1 MADTKLKQNHEPL
14 IHITKRD
21 DVGFAKSAI
30 VHLIGIV
37 IALLLSS
44 LLIIAVTGQNP
55 LALFKSM
62 FEGVIGTPIAN
73 SGINK
78 KYVESLHIVA
88 ILLCISLAVTPAFKM
103 KFWNIGAEGQVLM
116 GCLAS
121 AYCMIEFGGKID
133 NTALLLLMV
142 ATSVLIGAIWA
153 VIPAICKAYWNTN
166 ETLFTLMMN
175 YVAMTLVSYF
185 IMVKDKSGRS
195 DLGIINERTG
205 YGYLPNL
212 FERNYIF
219 NILIVTAVTIL
230 MFVYLKYSKQGYEIS
245 VVGESE
251 NTARYIGINVK
262 QVIIRTVAISGAIC
276 GLVGFMIIA
285 GDKHSIKD
293 DIVGGQGFTAIMV
306 SWMAGFNPIVMIP
319 VSMLIV
325 FLSVGSKFA
334 TSAFKL
340 DNSIGDIL
348 TAIVIF
354 SIIACEFFIRYKVN
368 FRKSWKEGK
377 K

>member
-1 MADTKLKQNHEPL
+1 MTDAKLKHTREPL

-21 DVGFAKSAI
+21 DVSLAKSTLI
-30 VHLIGIV
+30 HLAGIAV
-37 IALLLSS
+37 ALILGS
-44 LLIIAVTGQNP
+44 LLIVGVTGLNP
-55 LALFKSM
+55 IELFKSM
-62 FEGVIGTPIAN
+62 YEGVIGTPIAN

-78 KYVESLHIVA
+78 KYMESIHIGA

-116 GCLAS
+116 GCLTS
-121 AYCMIEFGGKID
+121 AYCMLEFGGKMD
-133 NTALLLLMV
+133 NTVLLIVMV
-142 ATSVLIGAIWA
+142 TASIAVGAIWA
-153 VIPAICKAYWNTN
+153 VIPAICKAFWNTN

-185 IMVKDKSGRS
+185 IMVKDMSGRS

-212 FERNYIF
+212 FEMNYIF
-219 NILIVTAVTIL
+219 NIVIISGITVF

-262 QVIIRTVAISGAIC
+262 KVIIRTVAISGAIC
-276 GLVGFMIIA
+276 GLVGFMIVA
-285 GDKHSIKD
+285 GDKHSIKSS
-293 DIVGGQGFTAIMV
+293 IVGGQGFTAIMV
-306 SWMAGFNPIVMIP
+306 SWMAKFNPILMIP
-319 VSMLIV
+319 VSLLIV
-325 FLSVGSKFA
+325 FLSVGSKYA
-334 TSAFKL
+334 TSAFRI

-354 SIIACEFFIRYKVN
+354 SIIACEFFTRYKVN
-368 FRKSWKEGK
+368 FRKFKGREKE
-377 K
+377 

>member
-1 MADTKLKQNHEPL
+1 MNDIKTKSTREPL

-21 DVGFAKSAI
+21 DVTFGQSVI
-30 VHLIGIV
+30 IHLIGIF
-37 IALLLSS
+37 IALILSS
-44 LLIIAVTGQNP
+44 LLIVAITGLNP
-55 LALFKSM
+55 IQLFKSM
-62 FEGVIGTPIAN
+62 IEGVVGTPAAN
-73 SGINK
+73 MGVNK
-78 KYVESLHIVA
+78 KYMESIHLVA

-121 AYCMIEFGGKID
+121 AYCMIEYGDTVEETPLI
-133 NTALLLLMV
+133 LMMLG
-142 ATSVLIGAIWA
+142 ASILAGAIWA
-153 VIPAICKAYWNTN
+153 AIPAICKAFWNTN

-175 YVAMTLVSYF
+175 YIAMTLVSYF

-195 DLGIINERTG
+195 DLGIINERTE

-212 FERNYIF
+212 FEMNYIF
-219 NILIVTAVTIL
+219 NILIVVGITIL
-230 MFVYLKYSKQGYEIS
+230 MFIYLKYSKQGYEIS

-262 QVIIRTVAISGAIC
+262 SVIIRTVAISGAIC
-276 GLVGFMIIA
+276 GIVGFMIVA
-285 GDKHSIKD
+285 GDKHSLKPS
-293 DIVGGQGFTAIMV
+293 IVGGQGFTAIMV
-306 SWMAGFNPIVMIP
+306 SWMSKFNPIIMVP
-319 VSMLIV
+319 VSALII

-334 TSAFKL
+334 TSNFNV

-354 SIIACEFFIRYKVN
+354 SIIACEFFTRYKIN
-368 FRKSWKEGK
+368 FRKSKRGDEV
-377 K
+377 

>member
-1 MADTKLKQNHEPL
+1 M
-14 IHITKRD
+14 
-21 DVGFAKSAI
+21 V
-30 VHLIGIV
+30 
-37 IALLLSS
+37 LSS

-55 LALFKSM
+55 VSLFKSM
-62 FEGVIGTPIAN
+62 FEGVFGTSIAN
-73 SGINK
+73 SGLNK

-116 GCLAS
+116 GCLVS
-121 AYCMIEFGGKID
+121 AYCMLEFGGEMN
-133 NTALLLLMV
+133 NTLLLIVMV
-142 ATSVLIGAIWA
+142 VASIVMGAIWA

-185 IMVKDKSGRS
+185 IMIKDKSGRS

-205 YGYLPNL
+205 DGYLPNL
-212 FERNYIF
+212 FEMNYIF
-219 NILIVTAVTIL
+219 NILIVAAVTVF
-230 MFVYLKYSKQGYEIS
+230 MFIYLKYSKQGYEIS
-245 VVGESE
+245 VVGESQ
-251 NTARYIGINVK
+251 NTARYIGVNVK
-262 QVIIRTVAISGAIC
+262 KVIIRTVALSGAIC

-293 DIVGGQGFTAIMV
+293 SIVGGQGFTAIMV
-306 SWMAGFNPIVMIP
+306 SWMAGFNPLLMIP

-334 TSAFKL
+334 TSTFKL

-354 SIIACEFFIRYKVN
+354 SIIACEFFIKYKVN
-368 FRKSWKEGK
+368 FRKSAKGDK
-377 K
+377 

>member
-1 MADTKLKQNHEPL
+1 MVDKSLKLNREPF

-21 DVGFAKSAI
+21 DIGFVKSAVI
-30 VHLIGIV
+30 HFVGII
-37 IALLLSS
+37 IALLLSAT
-44 LLIIAVTGQNP
+44 LILVVTGSNP
-55 LALFKSM
+55 LEIFRSM
-62 FEGVIGTPIAN
+62 YEGVIGTPIAN
-73 SGINK
+73 SGLNK
-78 KYVESLHIVA
+78 KYMESIHIVA
-88 ILLCISLAVTPAFKM
+88 ILLCISLAVTPSFKM

-116 GCLAS
+116 GCLAT
-121 AYCMIEFGGKID
+121 AFCMLEFGGKID
-133 NTALLLLMV
+133 DTLLLIIMFAV
-142 ATSVLIGAIWA
+142 SVLIGAIWA
-153 VIPAICKAYWNTN
+153 VIPAICKAFWNTN

-205 YGYLPNL
+205 YGYIPNL

-219 NILIVTAVTIL
+219 NILIVVGVLIF
-230 MFVYLKYSKQGYEIS
+230 MFIYLKYTKQGYEIS

-262 QVIIRTVAISGAIC
+262 KVILRTVAISGAIC
-276 GLVGFMIIA
+276 GLVGFMIVA
-285 GDKHSIKD
+285 GDKHSINSS
-293 DIVGGQGFTAIMV
+293 IVGGQGFTAIMV
-306 SWMAGFNPIVMIP
+306 SWMARFNPILMVP

-325 FLSVGSKFA
+325 FLSVGSKYA
-334 TSAFKL
+334 TSAFRI

-354 SIIACEFFIRYKVN
+354 AIIACEFFTRYKIN
-368 FRKSWKEGK
+368 FRNSK
-377 K
+377 KGVK

>member
-1 MADTKLKQNHEPL
+1 MTDVRLKQNHEPL
-14 IHITKRD
+14 MHITKRD
-21 DVGFAKSAI
+21 DMGFVESLA
-30 VHLIGIV
+30 VRLIGIV
-37 IALLLSS
+37 IALMLSS

-55 LALFKSM
+55 IALFKSM

-103 KFWNIGAEGQVLM
+103 KFWNISAEGQVLM
-116 GCLAS
+116 GCLTS
-121 AYCMIEFGGKID
+121 AYCMLHLGGKVD
-133 NTALLLLMV
+133 NTALIFIMVILSILM
-142 ATSVLIGAIWA
+142 GAVWA
-153 VIPAICKAYWNTN
+153 VIPAICKAFWNTN

-185 IMVKDKSGRS
+185 IMVNDKSGRS

-205 YGYLPNL
+205 IGYLPNL

-219 NILIVTAVTIL
+219 NILIVTVVTVL

-262 QVIIRTVAISGAIC
+262 KVIIRTVAISGAIC
-276 GLVGFMIIA
+276 GLVGFMIVA

-293 DIVGGQGFTAIMV
+293 SIVGGQGFTAIMV

-354 SIIACEFFIRYKVN
+354 CIIACEFFIRYKVN
-368 FRKSWKEGK
+368 FRKSAKGDK
-377 K
+377 S

>member
-1 MADTKLKQNHEPL
+1 MAEIKVKSAKEPL

-21 DVGFAKSAI
+21 DMSFSKSAL

-37 IALLLSS
+37 VAVILSALL
-44 LLIIAVTGQNP
+44 IVAVTGQNP
-55 LALFKSM
+55 LELFKAM
-62 FEGVIGTPIAN
+62 YEGVIGTSAAN
-73 SGINK
+73 IGINK
-78 KYVESLHIVA
+78 KYTESIHIAA

-116 GCLAS
+116 GCLTS
-121 AYCMIEFGGKID
+121 AFCMLEFGGRMD
-133 NTALLLLMV
+133 NTALLILTVLLSILV
-142 ATSVLIGAIWA
+142 GAVWA

-185 IMVKDKSGRS
+185 IMVKDRSGRS
-195 DLGIINERTG
+195 DLGILNERTG
-205 YGYLPNL
+205 YGYLPEL
-212 FERNYIF
+212 FGRSYIF
-219 NILIVTAVTIL
+219 NILIVVGMVVF
-230 MFVYLKYSKQGYEIS
+230 MFIYLKYSKQGYEIS

-262 QVIIRTVAISGAIC
+262 KVIIRTVAISGAIC
-276 GLVGFMIIA
+276 GLVGFMIVA
-285 GDKHSIKD
+285 GDKHSLKP

-306 SWMAGFNPIVMIP
+306 SWMSKFNPIVMIP

-334 TSAFKL
+334 TSAFKV

-354 SIIACEFFIRYKVN
+354 SIIACEFFTRYKIN
-368 FRKSWKEGK
+368 FRKAKKEG
-377 K
+377 

>member
-1 MADTKLKQNHEPL
+1 MTDAKLKHTREPL

-21 DVGFAKSAI
+21 DVSLLKSTLI
-30 VHLIGIV
+30 HLAGIAV
-37 IALLLSS
+37 ALILGS
-44 LLIIAVTGQNP
+44 LLIVGVTGLNP
-55 LALFKSM
+55 AQLFKSM
-62 FEGVIGTPIAN
+62 YEGVIGTPIAN

-78 KYVESLHIVA
+78 KYVESIHIGA

-116 GCLAS
+116 GCLTS
-121 AYCMIEFGGKID
+121 AFCMLEFGGKMD
-133 NTALLLLMV
+133 NTVLLIVMV
-142 ATSVLIGAIWA
+142 TASIAVGAIWA
-153 VIPAICKAYWNTN
+153 VIPAICKAFWNTN

-185 IMVKDKSGRS
+185 IMVKDMSGRS

-212 FERNYIF
+212 FGRNYIF
-219 NILIVTAVTIL
+219 NIVIVIGITIF

-262 QVIIRTVAISGAIC
+262 KVIIRTVAISGAIC
-276 GLVGFMIIA
+276 GLVGFMIVA
-285 GDKHSIKD
+285 GDKHSIKSS
-293 DIVGGQGFTAIMV
+293 IVDGQGFTAIMV
-306 SWMAGFNPIVMIP
+306 SWMAKFNPILMIP
-319 VSMLIV
+319 VSLLII
-325 FLSVGSKFA
+325 FLSVGSKYA
-334 TSAFKL
+334 TSAFRI

-354 SIIACEFFIRYKVN
+354 SIIACEFFTRYKIN
-368 FRKSWKEGK
+368 FRTLKGREKE
-377 K
+377 

>member
-1 MADTKLKQNHEPL
+1 MADVKARQPHEPL

-21 DVGFAKSAI
+21 DCGFFKSAV
-30 VHLIGIV
+30 VHLIGIAV
-37 IALLLSS
+37 ALVLSS

-55 LALFKSM
+55 IELFKSM
-62 FEGVIGTPIAN
+62 VEGVFGTPIAN
-73 SGINK
+73 SGLNK

-121 AYCMIEFGGKID
+121 AYCMIEFGGQFD
-133 NTALLLLMV
+133 NNTLLIIMV
-142 ATSVLIGAIWA
+142 ISSVLMGAIWA
-153 VIPAICKAYWNTN
+153 VIPAICKALWNTN

-175 YVAMTLVSYF
+175 YVAMTLVTYF

-212 FERNYIF
+212 FERNYIY
-219 NILIVTAVTIL
+219 NILIVAGVTLL
-230 MFVYLKYSKQGYEIS
+230 MFIYLKYSKQGYEIS

-262 QVIIRTVAISGAIC
+262 KVIIRTVAISGAIC
-276 GLVGFMIIA
+276 GLVGFMLIA
-285 GDKHSIKD
+285 GDKHSIKE

-306 SWMAGFNPIVMIP
+306 SWMAAFNPILMIP

-348 TAIVIF
+348 AAIVIF

-368 FRKSWKEGK
+368 FRKSSKGDK
-377 K
+377 A

>member
-1 MADTKLKQNHEPL
+1 MADVKTKQMHEPL

-21 DVGFAKSAI
+21 DVSFAKSA
-30 VHLIGIV
+30 LIHFLGILV
-37 IALLLSS
+37 ALLLSS
-44 LLIIAVTGQNP
+44 VLIVAVTGQNP
-55 LALFKSM
+55 IAIFKSM
-62 FEGVIGTPIAN
+62 YEGVIGTPIAN

-78 KYVESLHIVA
+78 KYMESIHLVA

-116 GCLAS
+116 GCLTS
-121 AYCMIEFGGKID
+121 AYCMIEFGGKFD
-133 NTALLLLMV
+133 EPVLLLVMV
-142 ATSVLIGAIWA
+142 LASIAVGAIWA
-153 VIPAICKAYWNTN
+153 VIPAICKAFWNTN

-212 FERNYIF
+212 FDRNYIF
-219 NILIVTAVTIL
+219 NILIVVGVTIL

-262 QVIIRTVAISGAIC
+262 KVIIRTVAISGAIC
-276 GLVGFMIIA
+276 GLVGFMIVA
-285 GDKHSIKD
+285 GDKHSINSS
-293 DIVGGQGFTAIMV
+293 IVGGQGFTAIMV
-306 SWMAGFNPIVMIP
+306 SWMAKFNPFIMIP

-334 TSAFKL
+334 TSAFRI

-348 TAIVIF
+348 TALVIF
-354 SIIACEFFIRYKVN
+354 SIIACEFFTRYKIN
-368 FRKSWKEGK
+368 FRKSKGRVK
-377 K
+377 

>member
-1 MADTKLKQNHEPL
+1 MAEIKVKQAKEPL

-21 DVGFAKSAI
+21 NMSFSKSAI
-30 VHLIGIV
+30 AHLVGIV
-37 IALLLSS
+37 VAVILSALL
-44 LLIIAVTGQNP
+44 IVAVTGQNP
-55 LALFKSM
+55 LELFKAM
-62 FEGVIGTPIAN
+62 YEGVIGTSAAN
-73 SGINK
+73 IGINK
-78 KYVESLHIVA
+78 KYMESIHIAA

-116 GCLAS
+116 GCLIS
-121 AYCMIEFGGKID
+121 ALCMLEFGGRID
-133 NTALLLLMV
+133 NTVLLIMMVLL
-142 ATSVLIGAIWA
+142 SVLVGAVWA

-185 IMVKDKSGRS
+185 IMVKDRSGRS
-195 DLGIINERTG
+195 DLGILNERTG
-205 YGYLPNL
+205 YGYLPEL
-212 FERNYIF
+212 FGRNYLF
-219 NILIVTAVTIL
+219 NILIVAGAVIF
-230 MFVYLKYSKQGYEIS
+230 MYIYLKYSKQGYEIS

-262 QVIIRTVAISGAIC
+262 KVIIRTVAISGAIC
-276 GLVGFMIIA
+276 GLVGFMIVA
-285 GDKHSIKD
+285 GDKHSLKP

-306 SWMAGFNPIVMIP
+306 SWMSKFNPIVMIP

-334 TSAFKL
+334 TSAFKV

-354 SIIACEFFIRYKVN
+354 SIIACEFFTRYKIN
-368 FRKSWKEGK
+368 FRKNKKEG
-377 K
+377 

>member
-1 MADTKLKQNHEPL
+1 MTNFKTKQVHEPL

-21 DVGFAKSAI
+21 DCGLLRSTI
-30 VHLIGIV
+30 VHFIGIV
-37 IALLLSS
+37 IALIFSS
-44 LLIIAVTGQNP
+44 LLIVAITGQNP
-55 LALFKSM
+55 ISLFKSM
-62 FEGVIGTPIAN
+62 FEGVFGTPIAN

-78 KYVESLHIVA
+78 KYIESLHIVA
-88 ILLCISLAVTPAFKM
+88 ILLCISLAVTPSFKM

-116 GCLAS
+116 GCLVS
-121 AYCMIEFGGKID
+121 AYCMIEFGGKMN
-133 NTALLLLMV
+133 NTALLILMV
-142 ATSVLIGAIWA
+142 VLSVVIGAIWA

-205 YGYLPNL
+205 YGYLPEL
-212 FERNYIF
+212 FDRNYIF
-219 NILIVTAVTIL
+219 NILIVALITIF
-230 MFVYLKYSKQGYEIS
+230 MFIYLKYSKQGYEIS
-245 VVGESE
+245 VVGESQ
-251 NTARYIGINVK
+251 NTARYIGVNVK
-262 QVIIRTVAISGAIC
+262 KVIIRTVAISGAIC

-285 GDKHSIKD
+285 GDKHSIND
-293 DIVGGQGFTAIMV
+293 SIVGGQGFTAIMV
-306 SWMAGFNPIVMIP
+306 SWMAGFNPIIMIP

-368 FRKSWKEGK
+368 FRKSSKGEK
-377 K
+377 

>member
-1 MADTKLKQNHEPL
+1 MADIKTKQTREPL

-21 DVGFAKSAI
+21 DVSFSKSI
-30 VHLIGIV
+30 LIHLLGIV
-37 IALLLSS
+37 VALVLSS
-44 LLIIAVTGQNP
+44 LLIVAVTGQNP
-55 LALFKSM
+55 IELFKAM
-62 FEGVIGTPIAN
+62 YEGVIGTSAAN
-73 SGINK
+73 MGINK
-78 KYVESLHIVA
+78 KYMESIHIAA

-121 AYCMIEFGGKID
+121 AYCMLEFGGRID
-133 NTALLLLMV
+133 NTALLIIMLI
-142 ATSVLIGAIWA
+142 TSIVIGAIWA
-153 VIPAICKAYWNTN
+153 VIPAICKALWNTN

-185 IMVKDKSGRS
+185 IMLKDKSGRS
-195 DLGIINERTG
+195 DLGILNERTG
-205 YGYLPNL
+205 YGYLPDL
-212 FERNYIF
+212 FGRNYIF
-219 NILIVTAVTIL
+219 NILIVTGVIIF
-230 MFVYLKYSKQGYEIS
+230 MFIYLKYSKQGYEIS

-262 QVIIRTVAISGAIC
+262 KVIIRTVAISGAIC

-285 GDKHSIKD
+285 GDKHSIKP

-306 SWMAGFNPIVMIP
+306 SWMAKFNPIVMIP
-319 VSMLIV
+319 VAMLIV

-354 SIIACEFFIRYKVN
+354 SIIACEFFTRYKVN
-368 FRKSWKEGK
+368 FRKSGKED
-377 K
+377 

>member
-1 MADTKLKQNHEPL
+1 MTDVRGKHVREPL
-14 IHITKRD
+14 FHITKRD
-21 DVGFAKSAI
+21 DFGLGRSIAVRC
-30 VHLIGIV
+30 IGILFALV
-37 IALLLSS
+37 ISS

-55 LALFKSM
+55 IALFKSM
-62 FEGVIGTPIAN
+62 YEGVFGTPIAN

-78 KYVESLHIVA
+78 KYIESLHIVA
-88 ILLCISLAVTPAFKM
+88 ILLCISLAITPAFKM

-121 AYCMIEFGGKID
+121 AYCMIEYGGKMS
-133 NTALLLLMV
+133 NNSLLILMLV
-142 ATSVLIGAIWA
+142 VSIVVGAVWA
-153 VIPAICKAYWNTN
+153 IIPAICKAFWNTN

-212 FERNYIF
+212 FERNYIY
-219 NILIVTAVTIL
+219 NIFIVAGITIL

-262 QVIIRTVAISGAIC
+262 KVIIRTVAISGAIC
-276 GLVGFMIIA
+276 GLVGFMIVS

-293 DIVGGQGFTAIMV
+293 SIVGGQGFTAIMV
-306 SWMAGFNPIVMIP
+306 SWMAGFNPIAMIP

-325 FLSVGSKFA
+325 FLSVGSKYA

-354 SIIACEFFIRYKVN
+354 SIIACEFFIRYKIN
-368 FRKSWKEGK
+368 FRNGK
-377 K
+377 GEKV

>member
-1 MADTKLKQNHEPL
+1 MTNTKIKQSHEPL

-21 DVGFAKSAI
+21 DCGLLKSTI
-30 VHLIGIV
+30 VHFIGIV
-37 IALLLSS
+37 VALVLSS

-55 LALFKSM
+55 VSLFKSM
-62 FEGVIGTPIAN
+62 FEGVFGTSIAN

-116 GCLAS
+116 GCLVS
-121 AYCMIEFGGKID
+121 AYCMLEFGGEMN
-133 NTALLLLMV
+133 NTLLLIVMV
-142 ATSVLIGAIWA
+142 VASIVMGAIWA

-185 IMVKDKSGRS
+185 IMIKDKSGRS

-205 YGYLPNL
+205 DGYLPNL
-212 FERNYIF
+212 FEMNYIF
-219 NILIVTAVTIL
+219 NILIVAAVTVF
-230 MFVYLKYSKQGYEIS
+230 MFIYLKYSKQGYEIS
-245 VVGESE
+245 VVGESQ
-251 NTARYIGINVK
+251 NTARYIGVNVK
-262 QVIIRTVAISGAIC
+262 KVIIRTVALSGAIC

-293 DIVGGQGFTAIMV
+293 SIVGGQGFTAIMV
-306 SWMAGFNPIVMIP
+306 SWMAGFNPLLMIP

-334 TSAFKL
+334 TSTFKL

-354 SIIACEFFIRYKVN
+354 SIIACEFFIKYKVN
-368 FRKSWKEGK
+368 FRKSAKGDK
-377 K
+377 

>member
-1 MADTKLKQNHEPL
+1 MAEKKIKANREPL

-21 DVGFAKSAI
+21 DIGFAKSALI
-30 VHLIGIV
+30 HFIGIV
-37 IALLLSS
+37 IALLLSAT
-44 LLIIAVTGQNP
+44 LIFVVTGSNP
-55 LALFKSM
+55 LQIFKSM

-78 KYVESLHIVA
+78 KYMESVHIMA

-121 AYCMIEFGGKID
+121 AFCMIEFGGMVD
-133 NTALLLLMV
+133 NTVLLIIMV
-142 ATSVLIGAIWA
+142 LASVLIGALWA
-153 VIPAICKAYWNTN
+153 ILPAICKALWNTN

-205 YGYLPNL
+205 YGYLPDL
-212 FERNYIF
+212 FGRNYIF
-219 NILIVTAVTIL
+219 NILIVTAVVIF
-230 MFVYLKYSKQGYEIS
+230 MFIYLKYSKQGYEIS

-262 QVIIRTVAISGAIC
+262 KVILRTVALSGAIC
-276 GLVGFMIIA
+276 GLAGFMIVA
-285 GDKHSIKD
+285 GDKHSINSS
-293 DIVGGQGFTAIMV
+293 IVGGQGFTAIMV
-306 SWMAGFNPIVMIP
+306 SWMAKFNPLLMIP

-334 TSAFKL
+334 TSAFRI

-354 SIIACEFFIRYKVN
+354 SIIACEFFTRYKIN
-368 FRKSWKEGK
+368 FRSSK
-377 K
+377 KGE

>member
-1 MADTKLKQNHEPL
+1 MTDNKVKQTREPL

-21 DVGFAKSAI
+21 DVGLAKST
-30 VHLIGIV
+30 LIHFFGILA
-37 IALLLSS
+37 ALILSS
-44 LLIIAVTGQNP
+44 LLIVAITGQNP
-55 LALFKSM
+55 IEIFKSM
-62 FEGVIGTPIAN
+62 YEGVVGTPIAN

-78 KYVESLHIVA
+78 KYMESIHIAA
-88 ILLCISLAVTPAFKM
+88 ILLCVSLAVTPAFKM

-121 AYCMIEFGGKID
+121 ALFMIELGGKVN
-133 NTALLLLMV
+133 NTVLLIIMV
-142 ATSVLIGAIWA
+142 SSSILIGAIWA
-153 VIPAICKAYWNTN
+153 VLPAICKALWNTN

-185 IMVKDKSGRS
+185 VMVKDKSGRS

-205 YGYLPNL
+205 YGFLPNL

-219 NILIVTAVTIL
+219 NILIVLGVTII
-230 MFVYLKYSKQGYEIS
+230 MFIYLKYSKQGYEIS

-262 QVIIRTVAISGAIC
+262 KVIIRTVAISGAIC
-276 GLVGFMIIA
+276 GLVGFMIVA
-285 GDKHSIKD
+285 GDKHSINSS
-293 DIVGGQGFTAIMV
+293 IVGGQGFTAIMV
-306 SWMAGFNPIVMIP
+306 SWMAKFNPILMIP

-325 FLSVGSKFA
+325 FLSVGSKYA
-334 TSAFKL
+334 TSAFRI

-354 SIIACEFFIRYKVN
+354 SIIACEFFTRYKIN
-368 FRKSWKEGK
+368 FRKAKKEDK
-377 K
+377 I

>member
-1 MADTKLKQNHEPL
+1 MADIKQKQVREPL

-21 DVGFAKSAI
+21 DVSLGKSVLIHFLGILVALVISSILI
-30 VHLIGIV
+30 V
-37 IALLLSS
+37 
-44 LLIIAVTGQNP
+44 AVTGQNP
-55 LALFKSM
+55 IAIFKSM
-62 FEGVIGTPIAN
+62 YEGVIGTPIAN

-78 KYVESLHIVA
+78 KYMESIHIAA

-116 GCLAS
+116 GCLVS
-121 AYCMIEFGGKID
+121 AYCMLEFGGKFDEPVLLII
-133 NTALLLLMV
+133 TAL
-142 ATSVLIGAIWA
+142 SSILIGAIWA
-153 VIPAICKAYWNTN
+153 VIPAICKAFWNTN

-185 IMVKDKSGRS
+185 IMLKDKSGRS
-195 DLGIINERTG
+195 DLGILNERTG

-212 FERNYIF
+212 FDRNYIF
-219 NILIVTAVTIL
+219 NILIVVGVTIF

-262 QVIIRTVAISGAIC
+262 KVIIRTVAISGAIC
-276 GLVGFMIIA
+276 GLVGFMIVA
-285 GDKHSIKD
+285 GDKHSIKPE
-293 DIVGGQGFTAIMV
+293 IVGGQGFTAIMV
-306 SWMAGFNPIVMIP
+306 SWMAKFNPLIMVP
-319 VSMLIV
+319 VSFLIV

-334 TSAFKL
+334 TSAFRI

-368 FRKSWKEGK
+368 FRKTKGRG
-377 K
+377 

>member
-1 MADTKLKQNHEPL
+1 MADIKQKQVREPL

-21 DVGFAKSAI
+21 DVSLGKSVLIHFLGILFAL
-30 VHLIGIV
+30 V
-37 IALLLSS
+37 LSS
-44 LLIIAVTGQNP
+44 ILIVAVTGQNP
-55 LALFKSM
+55 IAIFKSM
-62 FEGVIGTPIAN
+62 YEGVIGTPIAN

-78 KYVESLHIVA
+78 KYMESLHIAA

-121 AYCMIEFGGKID
+121 AYCMLEFGGKLD
-133 NTALLLLMV
+133 EPVLLIITVL
-142 ATSVLIGAIWA
+142 SSILIGAIWA
-153 VIPAICKAYWNTN
+153 VIPAICKAFWNTN

-185 IMVKDKSGRS
+185 IMLKDKSGRS
-195 DLGIINERTG
+195 DLGILNERTG

-212 FERNYIF
+212 FDRNYIF
-219 NILIVTAVTIL
+219 NILIVVGVTVF

-262 QVIIRTVAISGAIC
+262 KVIIRTVAISGAIC
-276 GLVGFMIIA
+276 GLVGFMIVA
-285 GDKHSIKD
+285 GDKHSIKPE
-293 DIVGGQGFTAIMV
+293 IVGGQGFTAIMV
-306 SWMAGFNPIVMIP
+306 SWMAKFNPLIMVP
-319 VSMLIV
+319 VAMLIV

-334 TSAFKL
+334 TSAFRI

-368 FRKSWKEGK
+368 FRKTKGRG
-377 K
+377 

>member
-1 MADTKLKQNHEPL
+1 MAKIKTVHEPL
-14 IHITKRD
+14 FHITKRD
-21 DVGFAKSAI
+21 DIGFVKSAFI
-30 VHLIGIV
+30 HLAGIL
-37 IALLLSS
+37 IALLIGSGLILS
-44 LLIIAVTGQNP
+44 ITGLNP
-55 LALFKSM
+55 TELYKAM
-62 FEGVIGTPIAN
+62 FDGVIGTPIAN

-78 KYVESLHIVA
+78 KYMESVHIGA

-121 AYCMIEFGGKID
+121 AFCMLEFGGKID
-133 NTALLLLMV
+133 STLLLIIMLLI
-142 ATSVLIGAIWA
+142 SVLIGAIWA
-153 VIPAICKAYWNTN
+153 VIPAICKAFWNTN

-175 YVAMTLVSYF
+175 YVAMIFVSYF

-212 FERNYIF
+212 FDRNYIF
-219 NILIVTAVTIL
+219 NILIVLGVTVF
-230 MFVYLKYSKQGYEIS
+230 MFIYLKYSKQGYEIS

-262 QVIIRTVAISGAIC
+262 KVIIRTVAISGAIC
-276 GLVGFMIIA
+276 GLVGFMIVA
-285 GDKHSIKD
+285 GDKHSIKSA
-293 DIVGGQGFTAIMV
+293 IVGGQGFTAIMV
-306 SWMAGFNPIVMIP
+306 SWMSRFNPIIMIP

-325 FLSVGSKFA
+325 FLSVGSKYA
-334 TSAFKL
+334 TSAFKI

-354 SIIACEFFIRYKVN
+354 SIIACEFFIRYKIN
-368 FRKSWKEGK
+368 FRKNRGVK
-377 K
+377 

>member
-1 MADTKLKQNHEPL
+1 MTNAKIKQSHEPL

-21 DVGFAKSAI
+21 DCGLLKSTI
-30 VHLIGIV
+30 VHFIGIV
-37 IALLLSS
+37 VALVLSS

-55 LALFKSM
+55 VSLFKSM
-62 FEGVIGTPIAN
+62 FEGVFGTSIAN

-116 GCLAS
+116 GCLVS
-121 AYCMIEFGGKID
+121 AYCMLEFGGEMN
-133 NTALLLLMV
+133 NTLLLIVMV
-142 ATSVLIGAIWA
+142 VASIVMGAIWA

-185 IMVKDKSGRS
+185 IMIKDKSGRS

-205 YGYLPNL
+205 DGYLPNL
-212 FERNYIF
+212 FEMNYIF
-219 NILIVTAVTIL
+219 NILIVAAVTVF
-230 MFVYLKYSKQGYEIS
+230 MFIYLKYSKQGYEIS
-245 VVGESE
+245 VVGESQ
-251 NTARYIGINVK
+251 NTARYIGVNVK
-262 QVIIRTVAISGAIC
+262 KVIIRTVALSGAIC

-293 DIVGGQGFTAIMV
+293 SIVGGQGFTAIMV
-306 SWMAGFNPIVMIP
+306 SWMAGFNPILMIP

-334 TSAFKL
+334 TSTFKL

-354 SIIACEFFIRYKVN
+354 SIIACEFFIKYKVN
-368 FRKSWKEGK
+368 FRKSAKGDK
-377 K
+377 

>member
-1 MADTKLKQNHEPL
+1 MAEKRIKHNREPL

-21 DVGFAKSAI
+21 DVGFAKSA
-30 VHLIGIV
+30 LIHFMGIV
-37 IALLLSS
+37 IALILSA
-44 LLIIAVTGQNP
+44 LLILAVTGSNP
-55 LALFKSM
+55 VQLFRSM
-62 FEGVIGTPIAN
+62 YEGVIGTPIAN

-78 KYVESLHIVA
+78 KYMESIHIAA

-116 GCLAS
+116 GCLTS
-121 AYCMIEFGGKID
+121 AYCMLEFGGKMD
-133 NTALLLLMV
+133 NTVLLILM
-142 ATSVLIGAIWA
+142 AVLSIVIGAVWA
-153 VIPAICKAYWNTN
+153 AIPAIFKAFWNTN

-175 YVAMTLVSYF
+175 YVAMILVSYF

-205 YGYLPNL
+205 YGYLPSL

-219 NILIVTAVTIL
+219 NIIIVTGVTVF
-230 MFVYLKYSKQGYEIS
+230 MFIYLKYSKQGYEIS

-262 QVIIRTVAISGAIC
+262 KVYLRTVAISGAIC
-276 GLVGFMIIA
+276 GLVGFMIVA
-285 GDKHSIKD
+285 GDKHSINSS
-293 DIVGGQGFTAIMV
+293 IVGGQGFTAIMV
-306 SWMAGFNPIVMIP
+306 SWMAKFNPLLMIP

-334 TSAFKL
+334 TSAFRI

-354 SIIACEFFIRYKVN
+354 SIIACEFFTRYKIN
-368 FRKSWKEGK
+368 FRSSK
-377 K
+377 KGGRV

>member
-1 MADTKLKQNHEPL
+1 MADIKQKQIREPL

-21 DVGFAKSAI
+21 DVTLSKS
-30 VHLIGIV
+30 VLIHFLGILA
-37 IALLLSS
+37 ALLLSS
-44 LLIIAVTGQNP
+44 ILIVAVTGQNP
-55 LALFKSM
+55 IAIFKSM
-62 FEGVIGTPIAN
+62 YEGVIGTPVAN
-73 SGINK
+73 SGLNK
-78 KYVESLHIVA
+78 KYMESIHIAA

-121 AYCMIEFGGKID
+121 AYCMLEFGGKFD
-133 NTALLLLMV
+133 EPVLLIITVLS
-142 ATSVLIGAIWA
+142 SVLIGAIWA
-153 VIPAICKAYWNTN
+153 VIPAICKAFWNTN

-185 IMVKDKSGRS
+185 IMLKDKSGRS
-195 DLGIINERTG
+195 DLGILNERTG

-219 NILIVTAVTIL
+219 NILIVVGVTVF
-230 MFVYLKYSKQGYEIS
+230 MFIYLKYSKQGYEIS

-262 QVIIRTVAISGAIC
+262 KVIIRTVAISGAIC
-276 GLVGFMIIA
+276 GLVGFMIVA
-285 GDKHSIKD
+285 GDKHSIKPE
-293 DIVGGQGFTAIMV
+293 IVGGQGFTAIMV
-306 SWMAGFNPIVMIP
+306 SWMAKFNPLIMVP
-319 VSMLIV
+319 VSFLIV

-334 TSAFKL
+334 TSAFRI

-368 FRKSWKEGK
+368 FRKTKGRS
-377 K
+377 

>member
-1 MADTKLKQNHEPL
+1 MAVKTKRVHEPL

-21 DVGFAKSAI
+21 DVGFLKSAVI
-30 VHLIGIV
+30 HLLGIAV
-37 IALLLSS
+37 ALVLSS
-44 LLIIAVTGQNP
+44 LLIVAVTGQNP
-55 LALFKSM
+55 IAIFKSM
-62 FEGVIGTPIAN
+62 YEGVIGTPTAN

-78 KYVESLHIVA
+78 KYMESVHIAA
-88 ILLCISLAVTPAFKM
+88 ILLCISLAITPAFKM

-121 AYCMIEFGGKID
+121 AYYMLEFGGAMD
-133 NTALLLLMV
+133 ETALLIMMLAV
-142 ATSVLIGAIWA
+142 SVLVGAIWA
-153 VIPAICKAYWNTN
+153 VIPAICKALWNTN

-185 IMVKDKSGRS
+185 IMIKDKSGRS
-195 DLGIINERTG
+195 DLGILNERTG

-219 NILIVTAVTIL
+219 NILIVTVVTVL

-262 QVIIRTVAISGAIC
+262 KVIIRTVAISGAVC
-276 GLVGFMIIA
+276 GLVGFMIVA
-285 GDKHSIKD
+285 GDKHSID
-293 DIVGGQGFTAIMV
+293 SSIVGGQGFTAIMV
-306 SWMAGFNPIVMIP
+306 SWMSRFNPIIMVP
-319 VSMLIV
+319 VSLLIV
-325 FLSVGSKFA
+325 FLSVGSKYA
-334 TSAFKL
+334 TSAFRI
-340 DNSIGDIL
+340 DNSIGDVL

-354 SIIACEFFIRYKVN
+354 SIIAFEFFTRYKIN
-368 FRKSWKEGK
+368 FRKPKGRAK
-377 K
+377 

>member
-1 MADTKLKQNHEPL
+1 MTDVKFKQSREPL

-30 VHLIGIV
+30 VHLLGIAT
-37 IALLLSS
+37 ALILCS
-44 LLIIAVTGQNP
+44 LLIVLITKQNP
-55 LALFKSM
+55 IELYKSM
-62 FEGVIGTPIAN
+62 FEGVFGTKVAN

-78 KYVESLHIVA
+78 KYVESLHSVA

-121 AYCMIEFGGKID
+121 AFCMIQFGGTMS
-133 NTALLLLMV
+133 NGMLLIVMLL
-142 ATSVLIGAIWA
+142 ASVITGIIWA
-153 VIPAICKAYWNTN
+153 VIPAICKALWNTN

-185 IMVKDKSGRS
+185 IMVKDRSGRS

-205 YGYLPNL
+205 FGYLPEL
-212 FERNYIF
+212 FDKKYLF
-219 NILIVTAVTIL
+219 NILIVLGVTVF
-230 MFVYLKYSKQGYEIS
+230 MFIYLKYSKQGYEIS

-262 QVIIRTVAISGAIC
+262 KVIIRTVAISGAIC
-276 GLVGFMIIA
+276 GLAGFMIVA
-285 GDKHSIKD
+285 GDKHSIKSS
-293 DIVGGQGFTAIMV
+293 IVDSQGFTAIMV
-306 SWMAGFNPIVMIP
+306 SWMSRFNPILMIL

-325 FLSVGSKFA
+325 FLNVGSKYA
-334 TSAFKL
+334 TSAFRI
-340 DNSIGDIL
+340 DNSIGNIM
-348 TAIVIF
+348 TTIVIF
-354 SIIACEFFIRYKVN
+354 SIIAFEFFTRYKIN
-368 FRKSWKEGK
+368 FRKSNRRAK
-377 K
+377 

>member
-1 MADTKLKQNHEPL
+1 MAEIKVKSAKEPL
-14 IHITKRD
+14 VHITKRD
-21 DVGFAKSAI
+21 DMSFSKSAL

-37 IALLLSS
+37 VAVILSALL
-44 LLIIAVTGQNP
+44 IVAVTGQNP
-55 LALFKSM
+55 LELFKAM
-62 FEGVIGTPIAN
+62 YEGVIGTSAAN
-73 SGINK
+73 IGINK
-78 KYVESLHIVA
+78 KYTESIHIAA

-116 GCLAS
+116 GCLTS
-121 AYCMIEFGGKID
+121 AFCMLEFGGRMD
-133 NTALLLLMV
+133 NTVLLILMV
-142 ATSVLIGAIWA
+142 LSSILVGAVWA

-185 IMVKDKSGRS
+185 IMLKDKSGRS
-195 DLGIINERTG
+195 DLGILNERTG
-205 YGYLPNL
+205 YGYLPDL
-212 FERNYIF
+212 FGRNYIF
-219 NILIVTAVTIL
+219 NILIVTGVIIF
-230 MFVYLKYSKQGYEIS
+230 MFIYLKYSKQGYEIS

-262 QVIIRTVAISGAIC
+262 KVIIRTVAISGAIC

-285 GDKHSIKD
+285 GDKHSIKP

-306 SWMAGFNPIVMIP
+306 SWMAKFNPIVMIP
-319 VSMLIV
+319 VAMLIV

-354 SIIACEFFIRYKVN
+354 SIIACEFFTRYKVN
-368 FRKSWKEGK
+368 FRKSGKEE
-377 K
+377 

>member
-1 MADTKLKQNHEPL
+1 MTDVRLKQNHEPL
-14 IHITKRD
+14 MHITKRD
-21 DVGFAKSAI
+21 DMGFVESLA
-30 VHLIGIV
+30 VRLIGIV
-37 IALLLSS
+37 IALMLSS

-55 LALFKSM
+55 IALFKSM

-116 GCLAS
+116 GCLTS
-121 AYCMIEFGGKID
+121 AYCMLHLGGKVD
-133 NTALLLLMV
+133 NTALIFIMVILSILM
-142 ATSVLIGAIWA
+142 GALWA
-153 VIPAICKAYWNTN
+153 VIPAICKAFWNTN

-185 IMVKDKSGRS
+185 IMVNDKSGRS

-205 YGYLPNL
+205 IGYLPNL

-219 NILIVTAVTIL
+219 NILIVTVVTVL

-262 QVIIRTVAISGAIC
+262 KVIIRTVAISGAIC
-276 GLVGFMIIA
+276 GLVGFMIVA

-293 DIVGGQGFTAIMV
+293 SIVGGQGFTAIMV

-354 SIIACEFFIRYKVN
+354 CIIACEFFIRYKVN
-368 FRKSWKEGK
+368 FRKSAKGDK
-377 K
+377 S

>member
-1 MADTKLKQNHEPL
+1 MAEIKVKSAKEPL

-21 DVGFAKSAI
+21 DMSFSKSAL

-37 IALLLSS
+37 VAVILSALL
-44 LLIIAVTGQNP
+44 IVAVTGQNP
-55 LALFKSM
+55 LELFKAM
-62 FEGVIGTPIAN
+62 YEGVIGTSAAN
-73 SGINK
+73 IGINK
-78 KYVESLHIVA
+78 KYTESIHIAA

-116 GCLAS
+116 GCLTS
-121 AYCMIEFGGKID
+121 AFCMLEFGGRMD
-133 NTALLLLMV
+133 NTALLILTVLLSILV
-142 ATSVLIGAIWA
+142 GAVWA

-185 IMVKDKSGRS
+185 IMVKDRSGRS
-195 DLGIINERTG
+195 DLGILNERTG
-205 YGYLPNL
+205 YGYLPEL
-212 FERNYIF
+212 FGRSYIF
-219 NILIVTAVTIL
+219 NILIVVGMVVF
-230 MFVYLKYSKQGYEIS
+230 MFIYLKYSKQGYEIS

-262 QVIIRTVAISGAIC
+262 KVIIRTVAISGAIC
-276 GLVGFMIIA
+276 GLVGFMIVA
-285 GDKHSIKD
+285 GDKHSLKP

-306 SWMAGFNPIVMIP
+306 SWMSKFNPIVMIP

-334 TSAFKL
+334 TSAFKV

-354 SIIACEFFIRYKVN
+354 SIIACEFFTRYKIN
-368 FRKSWKEGK
+368 FRKSKKEG
-377 K
+377 